1 MAATTFKVGKVFIE
15 GGCTLAGL
23 ISGTATVNH
32 NVEDTN
38 AIGESWRSGTV
49 LGGEWEVSL
58 EMHYDPTAAT
68 QSALVV
74 DFIAGGNS
82 CKLTSLSIY
91 SLSASYSLSGSVIIT
106 NSTITKAVGSTD
118 KLSVTIRGDG
128 APAYS

>member
-1 MAATTFKVGKVFIE
+1 MATATFKVGKAFIE

-23 ISGTATVNH
+23 ISGTVNVTH

-38 AIGESWRSGTV
+38 AIGESWIAGTV
-49 LGGEWEVSL
+49 LGGGWDISL

-82 CKLTSLSIY
+82 CKLTSLSLF
-91 SLSASYSLSGSVIIT
+91 SLSDSCAFSGSVIIT

-118 KLSVTIRGDG
+118 KLSVTFRGNG
-128 APAYS
+128 EPAYS